1 MHVELL
7 HHIFHTEDH
16 EKVLL
21 KKSTKKERLIPDLS
35 SDEWTVLC
43 AVHVGVEGHLEVLWR
58 HTTTSVVNAGDT
70 HKHLSLA
77 VHAQYIT
84 NCCR

>member
-21 KKSTKKERLIPDLS
+21 KKSIKKERLIPDLS

-43 AVHVGVEGHLEVLWR
+43 AVHVGVEGHLEVLRR
-58 HTTTSVVNAGDT
+58 HKTTSGLMQET
-70 HKHLSLA
+70 R
-77 VHAQYIT
+77 T
-84 NCCR
+84 NTYL